1 MKLNYFNPLELV
13 IFLIMVFLSFF
24 HSFIA
29 TINVLERPRNVIYY
43 LSLNKLIIFFLNVI
57 MRMSENLKLQRYL

>member
-29 TINVLERPRNVIYY
+29 TINALERPRNVIYF
-43 LSLNKLIIFFLNVI
+43 LSLNKLIHFFLK
-57 MRMSENLKLQRYL
+57 M